1 MFQIRF
7 INPTSLFSISV
18 QSKLFMIDNQKKL
31 LIFRILS
38 LNVILPAALFT
49 FLNPRMPT
57 VLALIYSSIP
67 PLVDTLLY
75 LLLENTF
82 DAFNLMILLA
92 TAIGITVTFISNDP
106 KLLLIKESLVTLVFA
121 FGFLLSL
128 FTPTPLIL
136 HYYRLLKNLD
146 LDHPH
151 QSTLYKHTFVI
162 TAVFGSGYLIEGIV
176 RLILI
181 FTISVEIMV
190 YVSIFAPFVF
200 TLAMLLWCWWYTRNL
215 WKVLLEEEIVDISV
229 AACRLSRT
237 IP

>member
-1 MFQIRF
+1 
-7 INPTSLFSISV
+7 
-18 QSKLFMIDNQKKL
+18 MIDIKKKL
-31 LIFRILS
+31 LIVRILS
-38 LNVILPAALFT
+38 LNVVLPAAIFT
-49 FLNPRMPT
+49 CLNSRIPT

-92 TAIGITVTFISNDP
+92 TGIGITVTYLSNDP

-121 FGFLLSL
+121 FGFLISLLS
-128 FTPTPLIL
+128 PTPLIL
-136 HYYRLLKNLD
+136 HYYRLLKDLD

-151 QSTLYKHTFVI
+151 QTTLYNHTYII
-162 TAVFGSGYLIEGIV
+162 TAVFGTGYLIEGIV

-181 FTISVEIMV
+181 FIIPVETMV
-190 YVSIFAPFVF
+190 YISIFAPFVF
-200 TLAMLLWCWWYTRNL
+200 TLTMLVWCSWYTRNL
-215 WKVLLEEEIVDISV
+215 WKELLEEEIVDISV